1 MPLLY
6 DFGESENVVLRLT
19 AGLEK
24 NKHKVF
30 FDNLFSSPRV
40 MIQPRQQ
47 GIFAVGTLKADRS
60 RDCPLPTKSAMR
72 KEGRGTMLEFV
83 EKDHNLVICG
93 WYDNRRVLTVSNFVG
108 KDPVSEAN
116 RYDRKNHKEV
126 KVPRPASI
134 GIYNQFMGGVDK
146 ADMLLSLYR
155 TKMRTRKWYHRIAFH
170 LILLAVV
177 NSFVVYRQ
185 FGGTGSLLDFHVDI
199 CRSSDIG
206 SDEEDTPPA
215 KKTRSL
221 KASMVPQSVRSD
233 NIGHRPLKSTINR
246 CKMDGCSSRT
256 MFICSKCQ
264 VYLCVGKGGETCFL
278 NFHGVVS

>member
-1 MPLLY
+1 
-6 DFGESENVVLRLT
+6 
-19 AGLEK
+19 
-24 NKHKVF
+24 
-30 FDNLFSSPRV
+30 
-40 MIQPRQQ
+40 
-47 GIFAVGTLKADRS
+47 
-60 RDCPLPTKSAMR
+60 
-72 KEGRGTMLEFV
+72 
-83 EKDHNLVICG
+83 
-93 WYDNRRVLTVSNFVG
+93 
-108 KDPVSEAN
+108 
-116 RYDRKNHKEV
+116 
-126 KVPRPASI
+126 
-134 GIYNQFMGGVDK
+134 MGGVDK

-155 TKMRTRKWYHRIAFH
+155 TKMRTRKWYRRIAFH
-170 LILLAVV
+170 LISLAVV

-185 FGGTGSLLDFHVDI
+185 LGGTGSLLDFHVDI
-199 CRSSDIG
+199 CRSLLQGENNIG

-233 NIGHRPLKSTINR
+233 NIVHWPLKSTINR